1 VWEFFRNTNVIRI
14 GDGMG
19 LKGNWIIICSDVIP
33 EYVCTWHICN
43 KYLLTLVHKSVGISL
58 ILTSNNPILSLA
70 NVAKN

>member
-1 VWEFFRNTNVIRI
+1 MWEFFRNTNVIRI

-43 KYLLTLVHKSVGISL
+43 KIYIISTFWHLYTKSVGISL
-58 ILTSNNPILSLA
+58 ILTSNKSNFIIS
-70 NVAKN
+70 